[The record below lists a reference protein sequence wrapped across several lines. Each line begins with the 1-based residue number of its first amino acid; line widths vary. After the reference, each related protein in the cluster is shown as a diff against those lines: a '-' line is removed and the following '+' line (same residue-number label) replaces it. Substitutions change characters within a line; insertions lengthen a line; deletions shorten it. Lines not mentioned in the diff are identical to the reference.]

1 MVKSRPFQGNSR
13 HIRRNAVPYYDSCAG
28 KKIHRKTKNIIFPA
42 WVQSSLKNDGI
53 LAGV

>member
-28 KKIHRKTKNIIFPA
+28 KKIEKQKI
-42 WVQSSLKNDGI
+42 
-53 LAGV
+53 

>member
-28 KKIHRKTKNIIFPA
+28 KKIKKNKKYNF
-42 WVQSSLKNDGI
+42 DGI